1 MYNRAMLK
9 YKLKNLRKDI
19 VESIKGTQ
27 QDFTDVALGRAILLL
42 AIPMVLEMVMESVFA
57 IVDIFFVSKMGADA
71 VAAVGITESMMTI
84 IYSIAAGLATAT
96 TATIA
101 RRIGEKNPEGASA
114 AAVQAIAVGIAV
126 SLAIAVPGIVF
137 ASDLLSL
144 MGASPEVIE
153 AGSSYTAIILG
164 SNVVIVLLFIINA
177 IFRSAGDAAISMRVL
192 WLANIINIF
201 LDPCLIFGLGPFP
214 ELGVKGAAIATTIGR
229 SSAVAFQ
236 FYLLFRGKGRVK
248 LERKHMK
255 LDFGVMKRLIR
266 LSMGGIGQSL
276 IATSSWIGMVRIIAL
291 FGSAALAGYT
301 IGIRIIM
308 FTLLP
313 AWGLSNAA
321 ATLMGQNLG
330 AEKPER
336 AERAVWL
343 TGFINM
349 VFMGI
354 IAVFL
359 ILFPAFFV
367 RLFIDDPAVVIQG
380 VNCLRIVSYGFLCYA
395 FGMVMVQ
402 AFNGAGDTV
411 TPTIINFFC
420 FWVVEIPLALL
431 LANPLGMKA
440 NGVYIA
446 IVVAETLM
454 AVVGI
459 LVFRRGRWKTRKV

>member
-1 MYNRAMLK
+1 MLK

-19 VESIKGTQ
+19 VESIKGTR
-27 QDFTDVALGRAILLL
+27 QDFTDVALGRGILLL
-42 AIPMVLEMVMESVFA
+42 AIPMVLEMLMESVFA
-57 IVDIFFVSKMGADA
+57 VVDIFFVSKLGADA

-96 TATIA
+96 TATVA
-101 RRIGEKNPEGASA
+101 RRIGEKNPEGAST

-137 ASDLLSL
+137 ASDLLRL
-144 MGASPEVIE
+144 IGASPAVIE
-153 AGSSYTAIILG
+153 TGSSYTAIILG
-164 SNVVIVLLFIINA
+164 SNVVIVMLFIINA

-192 WLANIINIF
+192 WLANILNIF

-214 ELGVKGAAIATTIGR
+214 QLGVKGAAIASTIGR
-229 SSAVAFQ
+229 GAAVLYQ

-248 LERKHMK
+248 LGMKHMK

-266 LSMGGIGQSL
+266 LSLGGIGQSI
-276 IATSSWIGMVRIIAL
+276 IATSSWILMVSIIAA
-291 FGSAALAGYT
+291 FGSDAVAGYT
-301 IGIRIIM
+301 IGIRIIT

-330 AEKPER
+330 AKRPER

-343 TGFINM
+343 TGFINTA
-349 VFMGI
+349 FMGI

-367 RLFIDDPAVVIQG
+367 RLFIGDPAVVIQG
-380 VNCLRIVSYGFLCYA
+380 VYCLRIVSYGYLFYA
-395 FGMVMVQ
+395 IGMVMVQ

-431 LANPLGMKA
+431 LAHPLGMKA
-440 NGVYIA
+440 NGVYAA
-446 IVVAETLM
+446 IVVAESIM
-454 AVVGI
+454 AIVGVI
-459 LVFRRGRWKTRKV
+459 LFRRGRWKTREV

>member
-1 MYNRAMLK
+1 MLK
-9 YKLKNLRKDI
+9 YKLANLRKDI
-19 VESIKGTQ
+19 VESIKGTR
-27 QDFTDVALGRAILLL
+27 QDFTNVALGRGILLL

-57 IVDIFFVSKMGADA
+57 VVDIFFVSKLGADA

-96 TATIA
+96 TATVA
-101 RRIGEKNPEGASA
+101 RRIGEKNPEGAST

-137 ASDLLSL
+137 ASDLLRL
-144 MGASPEVIE
+144 IGASPAVIE
-153 AGSSYTAIILG
+153 TGSSYTAIILG
-164 SNVVIVLLFIINA
+164 SNVVIVMLFIINA

-192 WLANIINIF
+192 WLANILNIF

-214 ELGVKGAAIATTIGR
+214 QLGVKGAAIASTVGR
-229 SSAVAFQ
+229 GAAVLYQ

-248 LERKHMK
+248 LGMKHMK

-266 LSMGGIGQSL
+266 LSLGGIGQSI
-276 IATSSWIGMVRIIAL
+276 IATSSWILMVSIIAA
-291 FGSAALAGYT
+291 FGSDAVAGYT
-301 IGIRIIM
+301 IGIRIIT

-330 AEKPER
+330 AKRPER

-343 TGFINM
+343 TGFINTA
-349 VFMGI
+349 FMGI

-367 RLFIDDPAVVIQG
+367 RLFIGESAVVIQG
-380 VNCLRIVSYGFLCYA
+380 VYCLRIVSYGYLCYA
-395 FGMVMVQ
+395 IGMVMVQ

-431 LANPLGMKA
+431 LAHPLGMKA
-440 NGVYIA
+440 NGVYAA
-446 IVVAETLM
+446 IVVAESMM
-454 AVVGI
+454 AMVGI
-459 LVFRRGRWKTRKV
+459 ILFRRGRWKTREV

>member
-1 MYNRAMLK
+1 MLK
-9 YKLKNLRKDI
+9 YKLTNLRKDI
-19 VESIKGTQ
+19 VESIKGTR
-27 QDFTDVALGRAILLL
+27 QDFTNVALGRGILLL
-42 AIPMVLEMVMESVFA
+42 AIPMVLEMLMESVFA
-57 IVDIFFVSKMGADA
+57 VVDIFFVSKLGADA

-96 TATIA
+96 TATVA
-101 RRIGEKNPEGASA
+101 RRIGEKNPEGAST

-137 ASDLLSL
+137 ASDLLRL
-144 MGASPEVIE
+144 IGASPAVIE
-153 AGSSYTAIILG
+153 TGSSYTAIILG
-164 SNVVIVLLFIINA
+164 SNVVIVMLFIINA

-192 WLANIINIF
+192 WLANILNIF

-214 ELGVKGAAIATTIGR
+214 QLGVKGAAIASTVGR
-229 SSAVAFQ
+229 GAAVLYQ

-248 LERKHMK
+248 LGMKHIK

-266 LSMGGIGQSL
+266 LSLGGIGQSI
-276 IATSSWIGMVRIIAL
+276 IATSSWILMVSIIAA
-291 FGSAALAGYT
+291 FGSDAVAGYT
-301 IGIRIIM
+301 IGIRIIT

-330 AEKPER
+330 AKRPER

-343 TGFINM
+343 TGFINTA
-349 VFMGI
+349 FMGI

-367 RLFIDDPAVVIQG
+367 RLFIGEPAVVIQG
-380 VNCLRIVSYGFLCYA
+380 VYCLRIVSYGYLFYA
-395 FGMVMVQ
+395 IGMVMVQ

-411 TPTIINFFC
+411 TPAIINFFC

-431 LANPLGMKA
+431 LAHPLGMNA
-440 NGVYIA
+440 NGVYAA
-446 IVVAETLM
+446 IVVAESIM

-459 LVFRRGRWKTRKV
+459 ILFRRGRWKTREV

>member
-1 MYNRAMLK
+1 MRKN
-9 YKLKNLRKDI
+9 KLTNLLEDI
-19 VESIKGTQ
+19 VEAIKGTQ
-27 QDFTDVALGRAILLL
+27 QDFTDVALGRGILLL
-42 AIPMVLEMVMESVFA
+42 AIPMVLEMMMESVFA
-57 IVDIFFVSKMGADA
+57 IVDILFISKLGADA

-84 IYSIAAGLATAT
+84 VYSVAAGLATAT
-96 TATIA
+96 TATVA
-101 RRIGEKNPEGASA
+101 RRIGEKNPEGASKT
-114 AAVQAIAVGIAV
+114 AVQAIALGIAV
-126 SLAIAVPGIVF
+126 SLTIAVPGIVY
-137 ASDLLSL
+137 ASDLLKA
-144 MGASPEVIE
+144 MGASPAVIE
-153 AGSSYTAIILG
+153 AGSSYTAVILG
-164 SNVVIVLLFIINA
+164 CNVVIVLLFIINA
-177 IFRSAGDAAISMRVL
+177 IFRSAGDAAVSMRVL

-201 LDPCLIFGLGPFP
+201 LDPCLIFGYGPFP

-229 SSAVAFQ
+229 GIAVLYQ
-236 FYLLFRGKGRVK
+236 FYLLFKGKTRVK
-248 LERKHMK
+248 LGIKYIK
-255 LDFGVMKRLIR
+255 LDLRVMFRLIR
-266 LSMGGIGQSL
+266 LSLGGIGQSI
-276 IATSSWIGMVRIIAL
+276 IATSSWIVMVRIIAM

-301 IGIRIIM
+301 IGIRIII

-330 AEKPER
+330 AKKPER

-349 VFMGI
+349 AFMGT

-359 ILFPAFFV
+359 ILFPATFV

-380 VNCLRIVSYGFLCYA
+380 VYCLRIVSYGYLFYA
-395 FGMVMVQ
+395 IGMVMVQ

-420 FWVVEIPLALL
+420 FWVTEIPLALL
-431 LANPLGMKA
+431 LAKPLGMNA
-440 NGVYIA
+440 NGVYYA

-459 LVFRRGRWKTRKV
+459 LIFRRGRWKTREV